1 MKIEINIEAQLEE
14 IWRDIGLK
22 PNDIEKEYQNL
33 NERVQELFKQFL
45 RDNYQRR
52 QALYDEL
59 ETTQKDIADIQRKFA
74 LPPKELP
81 QADSMPL
88 VDKVRSLQLQLK
100 TLQASTS
107 NQKHEFES
115 LFSQLTRC
123 FEILEINDRGDF
135 EELGDDYSKEKIER
149 MSQFLEKMK
158 SDINE
163 RTPEMQKLF
172 LELQELRATLKLEP
186 LEDTDK
192 LGDQT
197 FDAFEAEREKYIKKR
212 DKNYRKC
219 QKLYI
224 EINRLEKVIGK
235 NEMTQPNFDD
245 ISDNHV
251 TLLKNKLRQ
260 LDYEKETRTPE
271 YINSLKITLLQLW
284 KDLHIKVPS
293 KATFPYYYSTNLNK
307 RTLIAL
313 ENEVLRLE
321 TIKQQIQPTLELI
334 NDRQS
339 IIDEY
344 EKLQTEQENNAK
356 RLTNRKSGAA
366 MALLEEER
374 IRKQYTYKLPK
385 IHEQLIPL
393 LEEYK
398 ENYGEPLLWD
408 GEDLL
413 EQVIEMHKKEELT
426 ERKTKSLTQK
436 EIRNLEKSRTGRPL
450 RTSTFINTPSSPSYS
465 RNTTTKVTGKH
476 YQNNSAINKTVI

>member
-339 IIDEY
+339 IIDE
-344 EKLQTEQENNAK
+344 
-356 RLTNRKSGAA
+356 
-366 MALLEEER
+366 
-374 IRKQYTYKLPK
+374 
-385 IHEQLIPL
+385 
-393 LEEYK
+393 
-398 ENYGEPLLWD
+398 
-408 GEDLL
+408 
-413 EQVIEMHKKEELT
+413 
-426 ERKTKSLTQK
+426 
-436 EIRNLEKSRTGRPL
+436 
-450 RTSTFINTPSSPSYS
+450 
-465 RNTTTKVTGKH
+465 
-476 YQNNSAINKTVI
+476 